1 MPLTIPILTIM
12 LCLHYTPGTP
22 SLYITDNDNAGGK
35 VLVVLVFSMWVG
47 GPVGRWVGGPVS
59 RWAGGPVGRWA
70 GGPVGWWAGG
80 SIGWWA
86 GGPVGRSAGQQNLD
100 LLSIRRGGKS
110 TQACFTGSQIF
121 MP

>member
-47 GPVGRWVGGPVS
+47 GPVGRLHRQPDFH
-59 RWAGGPVGRWA
+59 A
-70 GGPVGWWAGG
+70 
-80 SIGWWA
+80 
-86 GGPVGRSAGQQNLD
+86 L
-100 LLSIRRGGKS
+100 KS
-110 TQACFTGSQIF
+110 GI
-121 MP
+121 